1 MQAKIDIKDKSLSE
15 KIRAFKDGKY
25 PHLSL
30 TKLFVH
36 ALVELMKKEG
46 AE

>member
-1 MQAKIDIKDKSLSE
+1 MQAKIDIKDKVLAE
-15 KIRAFKDGKY
+15 RIRYFKDGRY